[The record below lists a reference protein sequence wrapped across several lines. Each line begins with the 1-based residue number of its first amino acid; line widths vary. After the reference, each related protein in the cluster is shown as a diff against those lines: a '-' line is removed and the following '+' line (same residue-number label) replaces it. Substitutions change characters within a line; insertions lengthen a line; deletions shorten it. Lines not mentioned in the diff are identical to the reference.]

1 MSAGRGR
8 AAHKQWPI
16 LGPDERAATLRVLDR
31 GVLSGASAPETI
43 LFEREFAAFVD
54 AEFALLTSSGTSA
67 LQLALA
73 AAGIGAGDHV
83 ITPAYSFVATPLA
96 ILQCGAIPIFV
107 DVDAGT
113 GLMNF
118 EATKAAMT
126 SRTRAIMPVH
136 IHGCAIDIERFATL
150 GVPVIEDAAQA
161 HGATLRGKKVGA
173 IGKVGGFSLQSSKN
187 LGVGEGGVLVTNDR
201 SIVEAANRLRSF
213 GQNVI
218 LDDFF
223 DPARPLD
230 GTRAL
235 ASSRIGSMLRG
246 NELTAAIA
254 RAQLAKLEERTEAS
268 QRRALALSMELARL
282 PGVLP
287 PQIPKGS
294 TSVFHKFRV
303 GFDPTT
309 SGVTVPP
316 KKFRDVMIAALRKEG
331 LEVVQWQSEALPA
344 HPVFRERQGFGGG
357 FPWNTDP
364 DTDFASI
371 YDLARFPNTT
381 HLLDSSIVLFS
392 QSCPLIA
399 QDDDIV
405 AFYAETFARVWER
418 RFELLEG

>member
-1 MSAGRGR
+1 MSSSGGKAV
-8 AAHKQWPI
+8 HKQWPI
-16 LGPDERAATLRVLDR
+16 LGADERAATLRVLDR

-43 LFEREFAAFVD
+43 LFERELAAFVD

-73 AAGIGAGDHV
+73 AAGVGAGDHV
-83 ITPAYSFVATPLA
+83 ITSAYSFVATPLA

-107 DVDAGT
+107 DIDEAT
-113 GLMNF
+113 GFMNF

-126 SRTRAIMPVH
+126 SKTRAIMPVH
-136 IHGCAIDIERFATL
+136 IHGCAIDIERFASL

-173 IGKVGGFSLQSSKN
+173 IGKAGGFSLQSSKN

-201 SIVEAANRLRSF
+201 SIAEAANRLRSF

-268 QRRALALSMELARL
+268 QRRALALSRELARL

-287 PQIPKGS
+287 PSVPEGA
-294 TSVFHKFRV
+294 TSVHHKFRV
-303 GFDPTT
+303 RFD
-309 SGVTVPP
+309 SVAAGVDVSA
-316 KKFRDVMIAALRKEG
+316 KKLRDAMMEPLRKEG
-331 LEVVQWQSEALPA
+331 LEVVMWQSEALPA
-344 HPVFRERQGFGGG
+344 HPVFRERQGFGNG

-364 DTDFASI
+364 NTDFASI

-381 HLLDSSIVLFS
+381 HLLDSSFLLFS

-405 AFYAETFARVWER
+405 GFYAETFARVWER
-418 RFELLEG
+418 RFELVKG